1 MVIENIIQ
9 QDILSINKEIIKK
22 RVSLQ
27 KLLKEP
33 VIEEGGKKI
42 KIREECLER
51 ITEQCNLPQYQI
63 FLPITFFIPARSY
76 EGYIISPTDAEVLAS
91 LGYPTSLRE
100 DKYWLAKHKIRKL
113 EHLCPSIFQSIIV
126 P

>member
-27 KLLKEP
+27 KLLEKP
-33 VIEEGGKKI
+33 VIEEKGKKI
-42 KIREECLER
+42 KIRKECLER
-51 ITEQCNLPQYQI
+51 IAEHCNLPQSQI
-63 FLPITFFIPARSY
+63 FLPITFFIPAGSY
-76 EGYIISPTDAEVLAS
+76 EGYILSSVDAEVLAS
-91 LGYPTSLRE
+91 LGYTTYLRE

-113 EHLCPSIFQSIIV
+113 ISSCPGVFQSIIL